1 MQSRITIL
9 FAVLAIL
16 VTTRVGAQQF
26 TAAMSYETAGVAAS
40 WDHGIRLAA
49 GLPPDTANHRRGAII
64 GAVSGA
70 IIGGLG
76 SAGFILNAVGT
87 ECVRNVSDDSGCP
100 GHSHAVLR
108 TATITAGTI
117 VGAFAGAWL
126 GRRIAGWWDSRH
138 RVPAS

>member
-1 MQSRITIL
+1 LQSRITIL
-9 FAVLAIL
+9 FAVAAIL

-26 TAAMSYETAGVAAS
+26 TAAMSYDTARVAAR
-40 WDHGIRLAA
+40 WDHGMRLAA
-49 GLPPDTANHRRGAII
+49 GLPLDTVNYRGAAII

-76 SAGFILNAVGT
+76 SAAFILNAVGT
-87 ECVRNVSDDSGCP
+87 ECVRNVSDNSGCP
-100 GHSHAVLR
+100 GHSHIVLH

-126 GRRIAGWWDSRH
+126 GRRIAERWTSRH
-138 RVPAS
+138 RAPAS